1 MQMLKFVIFENYKRN
16 TYKKFG
22 GNMTKE
28 GIIFDLDGTLW
39 DSSESVTNSWN
50 EAIATYGNI
59 NYKMTVQAMKGFMG
73 KTIDEIA
80 ALFFADFSLDERK
93 QIVDRCL
100 MYEQD
105 YIEKNG
111 GILFPEV
118 EETLELLSSQYSLSI
133 VSNCQEGYIEA
144 FLKYYNLNK
153 YFDDFE
159 NPGRTG
165 KTKGENIKLV
175 TERNNLDRAV
185 YIGDTEG
192 DLCSARF
199 AGIPFIHA
207 RYGFGKIK
215 DVVPYVNSVSQIPAM
230 VKEIIK

>member
-1 MQMLKFVIFENYKRN
+1 
-16 TYKKFG
+16 
-22 GNMTKE
+22 MTKE

-50 EAIATYGNI
+50 EVIATYDNI

-73 KTIDEIA
+73 KTIEEIA
-80 ALFFADFSLDERK
+80 ALFFAEFSLNERK
-93 QIVDRCL
+93 QIMDKCI
-100 MYEQD
+100 MFEQD

-111 GILFPEV
+111 GILFPGV
-118 EETLELLSSQYSLSI
+118 EETLELLSSQYRLFI

-144 FLKYYNLNK
+144 FLKYHKLSK
-153 YFDDFE
+153 YFDDYE

-165 KTKGENIKLV
+165 KTKGENIELV
-175 TERNNLDRAV
+175 MERNSLDKAV

-192 DLCSARF
+192 DLSSARF

-207 RYGFGKIK
+207 RYGFGQIK
-215 DVVPYVNSVSQIPAM
+215 EIVPFVDNVPQIPER

>member
-1 MQMLKFVIFENYKRN
+1 
-16 TYKKFG
+16 
-22 GNMTKE
+22 MTKE

-39 DSSESVTNSWN
+39 DSSESVANSWN
-50 EAIATYGNI
+50 EAIVTYDNI

-73 KTIDEIA
+73 KTIEEIA
-80 ALFFADFSLDERK
+80 SLFFSEFSVDERK
-93 QIVDRCL
+93 QIMDKC
-100 MYEQD
+100 MMFEQD

-111 GILFPEV
+111 GILFPGV
-118 EETLELLSSQYSLSI
+118 EETLELLSSEYRLFI

-144 FLKYYNLNK
+144 FLKYHKLSK
-153 YFDDFE
+153 YFDDYE

-175 TERNNLDRAV
+175 MERNSLDKAV

-192 DLCSARF
+192 DLSSARF

-207 RYGFGKIK
+207 RYGFGQIK
-215 DVVPYVNSVSQIPAM
+215 EIVPFVDNVPQIPER
-230 VKEIIK
+230 VKEIVK

>member
-1 MQMLKFVIFENYKRN
+1 
-16 TYKKFG
+16 
-22 GNMTKE
+22 MTKE

-39 DSSESVTNSWN
+39 DSSESVANSWN
-50 EAIATYGNI
+50 DAIATYDNI

-93 QIVDRCL
+93 QIIDRCI
-100 MYEQD
+100 MFEQD

-111 GILFPEV
+111 GILFPGV
-118 EETLELLSSQYSLSI
+118 EETLELLSSQNRLFI

-144 FLKYYNLNK
+144 FLKYHKLNK
-153 YFDDFE
+153 YFDDYE

-175 TERNNLDRAV
+175 MERNNIDRAV
-185 YIGDTEG
+185 YVGDTEG
-192 DLCSARF
+192 DLISARF

-207 RYGFGKIK
+207 RYGFGKIREI
-215 DVVPYVNSVSQIPAM
+215 VPYADSVFQIPAR
-230 VKEIIK
+230 VKEIANKM

>member
-1 MQMLKFVIFENYKRN
+1 
-16 TYKKFG
+16 
-22 GNMTKE
+22 MTKE

-50 EAIATYGNI
+50 EAIATYDNI

-73 KTIDEIA
+73 KTIEEIA
-80 ALFFADFSLDERK
+80 ALFFEEFSLNERK
-93 QIVDRCL
+93 QIMDKCIVF
-100 MYEQD
+100 EQD

-111 GILFPEV
+111 GILFPGV
-118 EETLELLSSQYSLSI
+118 EETLELLSSQYRLFI

-144 FLKYYNLNK
+144 FLNYHKLSK
-153 YFDDFE
+153 YFDDYE

-175 TERNNLDRAV
+175 MERNRLDKAV

-192 DLCSARF
+192 DLSSARF

-207 RYGFGKIK
+207 RYGFGQIK
-215 DVVPYVNSVSQIPAM
+215 EIVPYVDNVPQIPER

>member
-1 MQMLKFVIFENYKRN
+1 
-16 TYKKFG
+16 
-22 GNMTKE
+22 MTKE

-39 DSSESVTNSWN
+39 DSSESVANSWN
-50 EAIATYGNI
+50 EAIVSYDNI

-80 ALFFADFSLDERK
+80 ALFFSDLSLDERK
-93 QIVDRCL
+93 QIMDRCI
-100 MYEQD
+100 MFEQD

-111 GILFPEV
+111 GILFPGV
-118 EETLELLSSQYSLSI
+118 RETLEGLSSEYRLFI
-133 VSNCQEGYIEA
+133 VSNCQAGYIEA
-144 FLKYYNLNK
+144 FLKYHKLNK

-175 TERNNLDRAV
+175 MERNTLDKAV
-185 YIGDTEG
+185 YVGDTEG
-192 DLCSARF
+192 DLISARF

-207 RYGFGKIK
+207 RYGFGKINE
-215 DVVPYVNSVSQIPAM
+215 VVPYVDSLFQIHAR
-230 VKEIIK
+230 VKEITK

>member
-1 MQMLKFVIFENYKRN
+1 
-16 TYKKFG
+16 
-22 GNMTKE
+22 MTKE

-50 EAIATYGNI
+50 EAIATYDNI

-73 KTIDEIA
+73 KTIEEIA
-80 ALFFADFSLDERK
+80 ALFFAEFSLDERK
-93 QIVDRCL
+93 QIMDKCI
-100 MYEQD
+100 MFEQD

-111 GILFPEV
+111 GILFPGV
-118 EETLELLSSQYSLSI
+118 EETLELLSSEYRLFI

-144 FLKYYNLNK
+144 FLKYHKLSK
-153 YFDDFE
+153 YFDDYE

-175 TERNNLDRAV
+175 MERNSLDKAV

-192 DLCSARF
+192 DLSSARL

-207 RYGFGKIK
+207 RYGFGQIK
-215 DVVPYVNSVSQIPAM
+215 DIVSFVDNVSQIPAR
-230 VKEIIK
+230 VKKIIK